1 MDEKEKRKGKK
12 WIIVLSVLIL
22 IAVVVTLIIVFL
34 PKKVGNAIKQ
44 TTIQASNMF
53 IVDDEDEELYRDF
66 QTKVKGVMAKKYGTE
81 TDNVYEV
88 CLVLNNVTNFYSN
101 YIVFAEDNKTF
112 QNNYGAIMKSYEKAN
127 AHQEKME
134 QVVINVNKELGSL
147 DATFIEGAW
156 KEFKEYFLD
165 YLDSYTS
172 AFKALNKVFV
182 NCVPNGVVANDM
194 TNLVLNCVDYYLD
207 SITDDFSKA
216 TAKIDYLT
224 DFSDYLVISNN
235 NVLSQYSFNQTLQ
248 NKVALVNKFSSV
260 YGKDKTL
267 KTLIDGINETGFT
280 FTSTVVDSENVLA
293 TAKTFLTGGFSA

>member
-1 MDEKEKRKGKK
+1 MDDKENRKGKK

-44 TTIQASNMF
+44 TTTQSTSMF
-53 IVDDEDEELYRDF
+53 IIDDEDEELYKSF
-66 QTKVKGVMAKKYGTE
+66 QTKVKGVMADKYGKE
-81 TDNVYEV
+81 TDDVYEV
-88 CLVLNNVTNFYSN
+88 SLVLNDVMNFYSN

-112 QNNYGAIMKSYEKAN
+112 QNNYGTIMKSYEKAN
-127 AHQEKME
+127 AYQKKME

-156 KEFKEYFLD
+156 KEFKGYFLD
-165 YLDSYTS
+165 YVYSYTS

-182 NCVPNGVVANDM
+182 KCVPNGVVVNDM

-207 SITDDFSKA
+207 SINKDFSKA
-216 TAKIDYLT
+216 SKKIEYLS
-224 DFSDYLVISNN
+224 DFSKYLVISENN
-235 NVLSQYSFNQTLQ
+235 ALSQYSFNENLQT
-248 NKVALVNKFSSV
+248 KVALVKKFSSV

-267 KTLIDGINETGFT
+267 KTLIEGINDTGFT
-280 FTSTVVDSENVLA
+280 FTSTVIDSENVLA
-293 TAKTFLTGGFSA
+293 ISKTFLTGGFSA